1 MKLMAEQMLEITCT
15 EEEFYGVMCESALGR
30 EWFKWHRGNPEFF
43 ILFEW
48 FTTEA
53 ISKGHNNLSGWLIAN
68 RVRWETSIV
77 TKGNEYKIKNDF
89 IALFARL
96 FMVRHQEYVGFFRTK
111 RMKRLA
117 RDVFKPV
124 DRPVSIFSPVEG
136 GFVYGDCE

>member
-1 MKLMAEQMLEITCT
+1 MSQSSTLEITCT

-30 EWFKWHRGNPEFF
+30 EWFRWHKENPEFF
-43 ILFEW
+43 ILFER
-48 FTTEA
+48 FTAEA
-53 ISKGHNNLSGWLIAN
+53 INRGHKNLSGWLIAN

-77 TKGNEYKIKNDF
+77 TRGNEYKIKNDF

-117 RDVFKPV
+117 KDVF
-124 DRPVSIFSPVEG
+124 RPTNPPNIIFSPVEG
-136 GFVYGDCE
+136 GFVY